1 MAGLIDGRAEACSN
15 LPFLVPAWF
24 DWSRGSGQYSATCF
38 NCCSALTARAILGRA
53 CSDPAG
59 SGPQLK
65 VTDLARSRDVSPREL
80 LQDAELLRQQ
90 GKLDRAETIAYSLV
104 RRHPGYVA
112 ALHTLGL
119 VYLDKGDYER
129 ALDCLVRA
137 SMLDPANW
145 MTLTALS
152 LAYLRLGASEMAALT
167 LDKALAIRPRDAS
180 ILSSLGEIHREE
192 REYELAKQAYTQ
204 ALSLD
209 PYMET
214 PAAGLALCLSSLG
227 QSVEAAKVLGDAY
240 TRGIRTL
247 RLLQVMTTLPPG
259 LVRVDILGALDQL
272 VASGNPSD
280 PAARNSFQ
288 FAWAAALDAAGRH
301 AGAWETLVA
310 ANRPLAVEYQVELK
324 ANIAR
329 RKKSLARLRAASGAS
344 QRAEGGGQTVSLF
357 ILGPSRSGKTTLER
371 LVGLLEGVKLGCE
384 VPVVENALRRT
395 FQAAAIPTSNRLE
408 DLPALLLPSF
418 REMYREDL
426 ARRAGQARL
435 FTNTLP
441 GHIHNT
447 ALLASA
453 IPNARF
459 LLVKRDPDDV
469 AWRIFLTKYLGGN
482 SYAYDLKAIR
492 DYLDW
497 YNEMIDLTAEKLPD
511 ITQVVSYEAMVD
523 DPATTLR
530 SAARLC
536 GISIIDRAVPL
547 LPNDRGCATPYREF
561 LRLQR

>member
-1 MAGLIDGRAEACSN
+1 LEEAE
-15 LPFLVPAWF
+15 
-24 DWSRGSGQYSATCF
+24 G
-38 NCCSALTARAILGRA
+38 
-53 CSDPAG
+53 
-59 SGPQLK
+59 
-65 VTDLARSRDVSPREL
+65 
-80 LQDAELLRQQ
+80 LRQQ
-90 GKLDRAETIAYSLV
+90 GKLDRAEAICYPLV

-119 VYLDKGDYER
+119 VYLDKGDFER

-192 REYELAKQAYTQ
+192 REYEIAKQAYSQ
-204 ALSLD
+204 ALALD

-227 QSVEAAKVLGDAY
+227 QSAEAAKVLGDAY
-240 TRGIRTL
+240 ARGIRTL

-259 LVRVDILGALDQL
+259 LVSVDVLGALDQL
-272 VASGNPSD
+272 AASGNATD
-280 PAARNSFQ
+280 PASRNSFQ
-288 FAWAAALDAAGRH
+288 FARAAALDAAGRH
-301 AGAWETLVA
+301 AEAWETLVA
-310 ANRPLAVEYQVELK
+310 ANRPLAGEYQAELK

-329 RKKSLARLRAASGAS
+329 REKSLARLRAASAAS
-344 QRAEGGGQTVSLF
+344 QRAVGGAQAVSLF

-371 LVGLLEGVKLGCE
+371 LVGSLEAVKLGCE

-395 FQAAAIPTSNRLE
+395 FQAAAIPASNRLE
-408 DLPALLLPSF
+408 DLPAQLLPAF
-418 REMYREDL
+418 RETYREDL

-441 GHIHNT
+441 GHIHNA
-447 ALLASA
+447 ALLASV

-469 AWRIFLTKYLGGN
+469 AWRIFLTKYLHGN
-482 SYAYDLKAIR
+482 SYAYDLKAIN
-492 DYLDW
+492 DHLDW
-497 YNEMIDLTAEKLPD
+497 YNTMIDLTAEKLPD
-511 ITQVVSYEAMVD
+511 IVEVVSYEAMVD

-530 SAARLC
+530 NAAKLC
-536 GISIIDRAVPL
+536 GISIIDRPIAPV
-547 LPNDRGCATPYREF
+547 PNDRGCSAPYRRF
-561 LRLQR
+561 LERGG